1 MKYTSFLIAASM
13 LCLTILPGCSSPSVT
28 PEMLVHH
35 NFTLVSV
42 DDKPYQGANVPN
54 IAFNEGMRVSGA
66 ICNQFMGQ
74 GELQNDVL
82 TVKQLASTKKLCFE
96 DELNNYENLISAL
109 LMDGARVEFQ
119 NKLLILSNEEHKVVY
134 KLRDWMR

>member
-1 MKYTSFLIAASM
+1 MKYSTFLLATALFCM
-13 LCLTILPGCSSPSVT
+13 LPLSACSSPSVT

-42 DDKPYQGANVPN
+42 DNKAYQGQTVPN

-74 GELQNDVL
+74 GELKNDVL
-82 TVKQLASTKKLCFE
+82 TVKQMASTRKMCFE
-96 DELNNYENLISAL
+96 SELNDYEALITSL
-109 LMDGARVEFQ
+109 LSDGAKVEFKD
-119 NKLLILSNEEHKVVY
+119 KLLILKNDEHEVVY